1 MKNFNYQI
9 FRNVIAF
16 LILFL
21 VFVANDH
28 LSAAGEP
35 IQTPQFYNSNST
47 LILTISPLGIDSGS
61 EAQWLI
67 KAGEF
72 INPSHATNGYISS
85 IYFITGD
92 IETCTFSNLMIKL
105 GKTTL
110 TSLPIDQIY
119 TGPMDT
125 VYFRSSVTLT
135 SGIGTWMQFLLDKPF
150 LYDTSQSLVIDV
162 KQCGFTGAYS
172 MNLGHSIST
181 DNRRTYL
188 TTVSRNQCRTVFAGQ
203 DAFEVDFGFDLM
215 VETLYPPYFNF
226 YGGNDSD
233 PDPFGQT
240 AGQRVNWLI
249 SSFNCPSPAPSGFI
263 TTLYFKMSGYD
274 TATYT
279 NLTIKLGLTKDTLLP
294 ESWYSGPMDT
304 VYFRPSVILG
314 ALPWGWIRLDLDKPE
329 YFDNSQHL
337 VVDVQQCGSTNSL
350 FVHENHAGS
359 STRNYGTPSSCPVI
373 YAGQDSH
380 IMNTGI
386 NINPVIGIPHVPNNT
401 IPANYSLEQNYPNP
415 FNPSTDI
422 TFSIAKAGL
431 VQLTV
436 YDILGREIDVLAKQ
450 SYQPGKYT
458 VSFDAS
464 RLASGVYF
472 YTLRVND
479 FTATKKMMLIK

>member
-1 MKNFNYQI
+1 
-9 FRNVIAF
+9 
-16 LILFL
+16 
-21 VFVANDH
+21 
-28 LSAAGEP
+28 
-35 IQTPQFYNSNST
+35 
-47 LILTISPLGIDSGS
+47 
-61 EAQWLI
+61 
-67 KAGEF
+67 
-72 INPSHATNGYISS
+72 
-85 IYFITGD
+85 
-92 IETCTFSNLMIKL
+92 
-105 GKTTL
+105 
-110 TSLPIDQIY
+110 
-119 TGPMDT
+119 
-125 VYFRSSVTLT
+125 
-135 SGIGTWMQFLLDKPF
+135 
-150 LYDTSQSLVIDV
+150 
-162 KQCGFTGAYS
+162 
-172 MNLGHSIST
+172 
-181 DNRRTYL
+181 
-188 TTVSRNQCRTVFAGQ
+188 
-203 DAFEVDFGFDLM
+203 M